1 MTSRETIEDIIL
13 TVFNVI
19 RVTRDRKKRAINA
32 DGRL

>member
-13 TVFNVI
+13 TIFNVI
-19 RVTRDRKKRAINA
+19 QVTRDRKKRAINA